1 MIILD
6 DDSTTETKSATST
19 DTKQNIKLDSL
30 QSAVDSLNVQIAEI
44 NTTLLALS
52 NSIDDK
58 YSAQTQTLLTAL
70 TNQIDS
76 LSVALEASISTAQL
90 NATYG
95 NFSTLTATLSATMT
109 ELTASIAEITE
120 KLTVKESEIETLNA
134 DSADIETLNANTA
147 NLETANINLLSVV
160 SFTVN
165 TLTAVIIN
173 ADDVNA
179 EKAAIGTIKNN
190 KINTQVIAGKEWKTP
205 ISTPDNTELL
215 HISIPKYKGIIQL
228 QTEDDEF
235 NLTIFN
241 DSSITLNQQD
251 YFIYRVE
258 RNDNTFDIY
267 IKNVGNTVNYRI
279 LHVGSESFDSETSE
293 IVDRTLYQQN
303 IDQLHDVVFFETQGK
318 IVKSNELGYLFGLTA
333 NIQEQLDT
341 KQPKILE
348 NPVEMLGNTYYSV
361 ETLLEQISTM
371 LVSMLEDDIVYRE
384 DIEALTFPYSSITY
398 DSDTESITITGFRI
412 DYIDGVLYITKID

>member
-1 MIILD
+1 MVVIGNETD
-6 DDSTTETKSATST
+6 ETES
-19 DTKQNIKLDSL
+19 QNVQESQQNAKLDAL
-30 QSAVDSLNVQIAEI
+30 QSAVDSLNSQVSAI
-44 NTTLLALS
+44 NASITAI
-52 NSIDDK
+52 NASIDDK

-95 NFSTLTATLSATMT
+95 NISTLTVTLSATMT
-109 ELTASIAEITE
+109 ELTASIAKIAE

-134 DSADIETLNANTA
+134 DSADIETLNANIA
-147 NLETANINLLSVV
+147 NLETAKINLLSVV

-165 TLTAVIIN
+165 TLTAIIIN

-179 EKAAIGTIKNN
+179 ENATIGTIKNN
-190 KINTQVIAGKEWKTP
+190 KINTKVIAGKEWKTP

-215 HISIPKYKGIIQL
+215 HISIPKYKGITQL

-258 RNDNTFDIY
+258 RNENTFDIY
-267 IKNVGNTVNYRI
+267 IKNVGDTVNYRI

-303 IDQLHDVVFFETQGK
+303 IDQLHDVIFFETQGK

-333 NIQEQLDT
+333 NIQEQLDA

-348 NPVEMLGNTYYSV
+348 KPVEMFGNTYYSV

>member
-6 DDSTTETKSATST
+6 DNSTTETKSATST
-19 DTKQNIKLDSL
+19 DTKQDIKLDSL
-30 QSAVDSLNVQIAEI
+30 QSAVDSLNTQISAI
-44 NTTLLALS
+44 NTTLSTLS

-95 NFSTLTATLSATMT
+95 NFSKLTATLSATMT
-109 ELTASIAEITE
+109 ELTASVAKVTE

-134 DSADIETLNANTA
+134 DLADIETLNANTA

-160 SFTVN
+160 SFAVN
-165 TLTAVIIN
+165 TLTATIIN

-179 EKAAIGTIKNN
+179 DNASISSIKSD
-190 KINTQVIAGKEWKTP
+190 KINTKVLAGKAWKTP

-228 QTEDDEF
+228 QTEDVEF

-267 IKNVGNTVNYRI
+267 LKNVGDTVNYRI
-279 LHVGSESFDSETSE
+279 LHVGSESFDSESSE

-303 IDQLHDVVFFETQGK
+303 IDQLHDVIFFETQGK

-348 NPVEMLGNTYYSV
+348 KPVEMLGNTYYSV

-398 DSDTESITITGFRI
+398 NSDTESITITGFRI
-412 DYIDGVLYITKID
+412 DFIDGVLYITKID